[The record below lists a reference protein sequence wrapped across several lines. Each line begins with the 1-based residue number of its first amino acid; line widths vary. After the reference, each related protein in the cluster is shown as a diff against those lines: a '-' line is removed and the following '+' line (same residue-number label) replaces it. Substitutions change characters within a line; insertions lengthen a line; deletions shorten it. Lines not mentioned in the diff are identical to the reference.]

1 MKRIDLCSLAWM
13 LLALAVAVPLRSQE
27 PPKGIVIKVTQKVAD
42 GLTSA
47 VSPEIFLNGYRRSLS
62 GQAMPY
68 RSPHPDAET
77 ALLVRAR
84 REARSITWETD
95 TLPEQWPGDFYRL
108 IWLAGLEKNGFG
120 NLQEVHTFDLLING
134 ERWFT
139 FKNRKDSTASKWVI
153 PGKDG
158 AELSFEATMVD
169 RVGDLFGTMTLKL
182 PKTDFRSG
190 LPLVLQ
196 VVGEDAGSADWCMT
210 FQYSFSF
217 TPRLLDEPVLLRDGV
232 HGAKVLRLSLDN
244 LRAGGEL
251 EISAPDREAVKKP
264 LAVGANVVFFPV
276 DVVDREQ
283 VLPVSFMI
291 GDSLVSRSVVT
302 VKPVVPREVYLL
314 SYSHNDIGYTDLQPN
329 IERRQWRNLDEAL
342 RLIKDTRDYPAD
354 ARYKWNM
361 EVLWSLESYLR
372 QASEEKRME
381 VIDAVRSGS
390 IGLNALYANILT
402 GLATEAEMSHFTD
415 FARELSTTDSLP
427 ITSALVSD
435 IPGFTWGIV
444 PALAHSGVKYFS
456 ISPNP
461 GDRVGFTLERWG
473 DKPFYWVSQ
482 SGQEKILTW
491 VAGASYASF
500 HEGDLS
506 RLGDEKMMKL
516 LRTLDEKGYPYEI
529 VQLPYTVGGDNGP
542 PDPNLP
548 EFVKR
553 WNERYIS
560 PRLII
565 ATHQQMFQEF
575 ERRYGSELPSFKGD
589 FTPYWEDGAASSA
602 LETAINRRAA
612 DRLIQGEALW
622 SMCSPGFFPDR
633 DYYAAWRDVILYD
646 EHTWGAWNS
655 ISEPDAPSVKGQWAI
670 KRQFAL
676 DADSSAGALLLRAFP
691 QEQSGR
697 RVAIDVYNTQA
708 WPRTDVVFLSKEQ
721 RAAGDRVVDERG
733 RSVPSQRLSTGEL
746 AILVQELPPLSAK
759 RFFVLKGSPLKR
771 GAAKA
776 ERNTL
781 ENGLVALSVN
791 EQTGAIEHL
800 RWKPKGGELVDRTRG
815 KGLNEYLYVPG
826 TDPHDAQ
833 HLTNVRVTIKEK
845 GSLLSSLV
853 IDADAPGCRR
863 FSSEV
868 RLVDGIG
875 RVDILNH
882 IDKNTVRE
890 KEGVHVAFPFS
901 VHDGQ
906 LRYDVAGA
914 IVRPEEDQLPGAC
927 KNFFS
932 VESWVDVSGDS
943 YGVTWATPDAPLIEV
958 GSITAEQ
965 PWMKT
970 ISPSQTFYSYV
981 MNNYWHT
988 NYKADQEGPVDF
1000 RYSILPHGQFKG
1012 EDAERFGREARQPL
1026 IVALA
1031 DMTKKPVGSLF
1042 RLVPSKVVVTSVRP
1056 VKGGS
1061 SWLLYLYNPTSDS
1074 QRFALQWNKAVP
1086 VFICRSDVF
1095 ASAGDRVEGN
1105 IEIPALGSAYVR
1117 VDRR

>member
-1 MKRIDLCSLAWM
+1 MKRLHL
-13 LLALAVAVPLRSQE
+13 LLAGSLLAVMCAKPLQSQQH
-27 PPKGIVIKVTQKVAD
+27 PTQIIIRVTQKVAD
-42 GLTSA
+42 GRATA
-47 VSPEIFLNGYRRSLS
+47 ASPEIFLNGYRRSLS
-62 GQAMPY
+62 GQVMAY

-84 REARSITWETD
+84 REAHLISWETD
-95 TLPEQWPGDFYRL
+95 TLPEMSTGDSYRL

-120 NLQEVHTFDLLING
+120 NPQEVHTFDLLING

-139 FKNRKDSTASKWVI
+139 FKNLKDSTAGKWTI

-158 AELSFEATMVD
+158 AELSFEATIVD
-169 RVGDLFGTMTLKL
+169 RVGDLFGTMTLKV
-182 PKTDFRSG
+182 PKKDFRPG

-196 VVGEDAGSADWCMT
+196 VAGEDAGSADWYMA
-210 FQYSFSF
+210 FQYSFGF
-217 TPRLLDEPVLLRDGV
+217 TPRLIDEPVVLRDG
-232 HGAKVLRLSLDN
+232 GSWAKLLRLSLDN
-244 LRAGGEL
+244 LKAGREL
-251 EISAPDREAVKKP
+251 EIAAPNREAIKKP
-264 LAVGANVVFFPV
+264 LAIGANVFFFPV
-276 DVVDREQ
+276 DMVSQKQEIP
-283 VLPVSFMI
+283 VLFMI
-291 GDSLVSRSVVT
+291 GDSLVSRSSVK
-302 VKPVVPREVYLL
+302 VKPVVRREVYLL

-329 IERRQWRNLDEAL
+329 IERKQWRNLDEAL
-342 RLIKDTRDYPAD
+342 RLIKQTRDYPPD

-372 QASEEKRME
+372 QASEEKRKE
-381 VIDAVRSGS
+381 VIEAVRSGS
-390 IGLNALYANILT
+390 IGLNALYANVLT
-402 GLATEAEMSHFTD
+402 GLATEVEMSHFTD
-415 FARELSTTDSLP
+415 YARQLSTTCSLP

-461 GDRVGFTLERWG
+461 GDRIGFTLERWG
-473 DKPFYWVSQ
+473 DKPFYWISQ

-516 LRTLDEKGYPYEI
+516 LRNLDEKGYPYEM

-548 EFVKR
+548 DFVKR

-560 PRLII
+560 PRLIV
-565 ATHQQMFQEF
+565 ATHQQMFKEL
-575 ERRYGSELPSFKGD
+575 ERRCGSELPSFKGD

-602 LETAINRRAA
+602 FETSLNRRAV
-612 DRLIQGEALW
+612 DRLIQGETLW
-622 SMCSPGFFPDR
+622 SMCSPRSFPER
-633 DYYAAWRDVILYD
+633 DYGTAWRDVILYD

-655 ISEPDAPSVKGQWAI
+655 ISEPDSPSVKGQWAI

-676 DADSSAGALLLRAFP
+676 DADSSARDLLTRALPTQQRAR
-691 QEQSGR
+691 GR
-697 RVAIDVYNTQA
+697 IAIDMYNMQT

-721 RAAGDRVVDERG
+721 SSVGDRVVDERG

-746 AILVQELPPLSAK
+746 AVLVKEIPPLSAK
-759 RFFVLKGSPLKR
+759 RFFVMKGLPLKR
-771 GAAKA
+771 GVVKA
-776 ERNTL
+776 ERNAL
-781 ENGLVALSVN
+781 ENGLVSLSVN
-791 EQTGAIEHL
+791 EQTGAIELL
-800 RWKPKGGELVDRTRG
+800 RWKPKGVELVDRTRG
-815 KGLNEYLYVPG
+815 KGLNEYLYIPG
-826 TDPHDAQ
+826 TNPQDAQ

-863 FSSEV
+863 YSYEV
-868 RLVDGIG
+868 RVVRGID
-875 RVDILNH
+875 RVDIVND
-882 IDKNTVRE
+882 IDKNAVRE
-890 KEGVHVAFPFS
+890 KEGVHFAFPFN
-901 VHDGQ
+901 VPAGQ
-906 LRYDVAGA
+906 LRYDVAGG

-943 YGVTWATPDAPLIEV
+943 YGVTWASPDAPLIEI
-958 GSITAEQ
+958 GSLTAEQ

-988 NYKADQEGPVDF
+988 NYRADQEGRVVF
-1000 RYSILPHGQFKG
+1000 RYSILPHGPFKG
-1012 EDAERFGREARQPL
+1012 EDAARFGREQRQPL
-1026 IVALA
+1026 IVTLA
-1031 DMTKKPVGSLF
+1031 DATRKPVGTLF
-1042 RLVPSKVVVTSVRP
+1042 SVGLSKVVVSSVRP
-1056 VKGGS
+1056 VNAGS
-1061 SWLLYLYNPTSDS
+1061 SWLLYFYNPTSES
-1074 QRFALQWNKAVP
+1074 QEVALQWNKAMP
-1086 VFICRSDVF
+1086 VVIHRSDVF
-1095 ASAGDRVEGN
+1095 AAAGDRVEGDF
-1105 IEIPALGSAYVR
+1105 EMPAFGTMYIR